1 MGYPEVEMS
10 VFDEFEKKHEYAV
23 CIDSDGCAM
32 DTMTIKHV
40 RAFGPCLVRE
50 WKLEDRQEEIL
61 ERWNVI
67 NLYSRTR
74 GINRFKGLAMMLK
87 EVDASFTK
95 IPGVDEF
102 CTWADNA
109 KELSNGALKG
119 KLQEN
124 EIFQKALSWSMSVN
138 KTVDALPDELLRP
151 FEGVREAFD
160 IIRGKADI
168 VVVSSANP
176 EAVRNE
182 WGRYGLLPYVDLI
195 CTQEIGSKAF
205 CISKVLEKGYDPG
218 KVLMCGDAPGDLD
231 AAKTNRVLY
240 FPILAG
246 RETESWK
253 LLKDEAFALFLDGRY
268 SGAYQDERIREF
280 NANLGV

>member
-1 MGYPEVEMS
+1 MS

-50 WKLEDRQEEIL
+50 WKLEDREDEIL

-67 NLYSRTR
+67 NLYSRNR

-87 EVDASFTK
+87 ELDASFTG
-95 IPGVDEF
+95 IPGIDEL
-102 CTWADNA
+102 CAWADNA
-109 KELSNGALKG
+109 KELSNDALRG
-119 KLQEN
+119 KLHEN

-138 KTVDALPDELLRP
+138 KTVEALPAELVRP
-151 FEGVREAFD
+151 FEGVIETFET
-160 IIRGKADI
+160 ISGKADI

-182 WGRYGLLPYVDLI
+182 WGRFGLLPYVDLI
-195 CTQEIGSKAF
+195 CTQEIGSKAY

-218 KVLMCGDAPGDLD
+218 RVLMCGDAPGDLD
-231 AAKTNRVLY
+231 AANANGVLY

-253 LLKDEAFALFLDGRY
+253 KLKEEALTLFLDGKY
-268 SGAYQDERIREF
+268 EGAYQDRMIREF
-280 NANLGV
+280 EANLGEE

>member
-1 MGYPEVEMS
+1 MS

-50 WKLEDRQEEIL
+50 WGLEDREDEIL

-67 NLYSRTR
+67 NLYSRNR

-87 EVDASFTK
+87 EVDDSFTK
-95 IPGVDEF
+95 IPGIEELR
-102 CTWADNA
+102 TWVDNA
-109 KELSNGALKG
+109 KELSNDALKE
-119 KLQEN
+119 KLKEN

-138 KTVDALPDELLRP
+138 KTVEALPAELVHP
-151 FEGVREAFD
+151 FEGVIEAFKT
-160 IIRGKADI
+160 ISGKADI

-182 WGRYGLLPYVDLI
+182 WGRFGLLPYVDLI
-195 CTQEIGSKAF
+195 CTQEVGSKAF
-205 CISKVLEKGYDPG
+205 CISKVLEKGYDPER
-218 KVLMCGDAPGDLD
+218 VLMCGDAPGDLG
-231 AAKTNRVLY
+231 AAQSNSILY

-253 LLKDEAFALFLDGRY
+253 LLKDEALTLFLDGKY
-268 SGAYQDERIREF
+268 NGSFQDERIREF
-280 NANLGV
+280 NANLDI

>member
-1 MGYPEVEMS
+1 MS
-10 VFDEFEKKHEYAV
+10 IFDEFEKKHEFAV

-50 WKLEDRQEEIL
+50 WGLENWEDEIL

-87 EVDASFTK
+87 EVDESYTEIA
-95 IPGVDEF
+95 GVDELSD
-102 CTWADNA
+102 WADKA
-109 KELSNGALKG
+109 KELSNDALKE
-119 KLQEN
+119 KLEEH
-124 EIFQKALSWSMSVN
+124 EIFKKALSWSLSVN
-138 KTVDALPDELLRP
+138 KTVESLPSELVCP

-160 IIRGKADI
+160 ALHGQVDI

-205 CISKVLEKGYDPG
+205 CISKVLEKGYDSE
-218 KVLMCGDAPGDLD
+218 KVLMCGDAPGDL
-231 AAKTNRVLY
+231 AAAQTNGVLY

-253 LLKDEAFALFLDGRY
+253 QLKDEALALFLEGRY
-268 SGAYQDERIREF
+268 NGIYQDKRIREF
-280 NANLGV
+280 NVNLGTEE

>member
-1 MGYPEVEMS
+1 MS
-10 VFDEFEKKHEYAV
+10 VFDEFEKKHEYVV

-40 RAFGPCLVRE
+40 RAFGPCLVKE
-50 WKLEDRQEEIL
+50 WGLEKWEKEIL

-87 EVDASFTK
+87 EVDASFVR
-95 IPGVDEF
+95 IPGAEKL
-102 CTWADNA
+102 CAWADNA
-109 KELSNGALKG
+109 KELSNDALKE
-119 KLQEN
+119 KLPED
-124 EIFQKALSWSMSVN
+124 EIFKKALSWSISVN
-138 KTVDALPDELLRP
+138 KTVEALPSELVCP
-151 FEGVREAFD
+151 FEGVSEAFD
-160 IIRGKADI
+160 SIDGKADI

-182 WGRYGLLPYVDLI
+182 WGRYGLLRHVDLI

-205 CISKVLEKGYDPG
+205 CISKVLEKGYDTG

-231 AAKTNRVLY
+231 AAKTNGVLY

-246 RETESWK
+246 REAESWK
-253 LLKDEAFALFLDGRY
+253 KLKEEALTLFLDGKY
-268 SGAYQDERIREF
+268 EGAYQDRMIREF
-280 NANLGV
+280 EANLGEE